1 MNKFTHIVE
10 KVVPDM
16 RVVVLLLLF
25 LMVSHGRAQQ
35 IDASP
40 ETWNLHDPAF
50 HPEAT
55 VGCTVRIENGKLIGQ
70 AVKGSSAVYVILPR
84 IHLEAPVDLVM
95 RVRTSQELYGRG
107 EIYWTT
113 TAQPDWSM
121 QRFVRFPVHHDGEWH
136 DYIIHLPATGQVT
149 QIRLCVGW
157 TEGLFEIDKLR
168 LVRDSSRP
176 VADLPERLHLESDLL
191 SVDFEPRIHRYS
203 IQDKRTR
210 RIWFLEGRHT
220 KATLTKTSQDDVK
233 NFTLNFWDSFSQ
245 TDFSCKVTLPEGD
258 QLAFEISNASL
269 EVPFYGLNTYPP
281 MPQSDIEG
289 GRLLFCDRSC
299 GVYANQRDEI
309 YGGRLLQVY
318 GNTSCTD
325 MPWIGVVDPLK
336 GDGVMAL
343 VETPWDALFHL
354 QADPQG
360 RHWPQIQWE
369 ESMMALHYPR
379 RLSYRF
385 SPEGGYVALAQ
396 MYREYAR
403 ETGKLVTL
411 EEKAR
416 RNPNVNLLKGA
427 AVVWGALDAKD
438 FIHRARTLGFMH
450 GVLSN
455 AHHGLRDKSSL
466 RVLNA
471 AGYLTNEYD
480 NVTDILDGPTGQ
492 QSDSVRDAALHPLP
506 GHGPMGGWVDAAHAY
521 TIRSSA
527 FALRAMKSYVPKAL
541 EEYGFNGRFLDVLMA
556 IGLNED
562 YHPEHTFDHR
572 QDLANRRGVFEWLNS
587 QGLVVGTEHG
597 NDWGID
603 LVDYTEG
610 SLSGPFWWLHDN
622 PQGWHLVRFTKPKPG
637 EQYHQEYLRFGHDY
651 GNRIPLWQLV
661 YHDCAM
667 SSWYWLDTPGVH
679 YGADPE
685 ITDRKDLFTLLYG
698 GVPLMWRDQTDYGW
712 PQESQRF
719 MRTYHDTCPF
729 QEELAFSQMVSHEF
743 LSEDMALQRTRFSSG
758 HSVVVN
764 FSPDPREYLTDS
776 GETITLAPKGFW
788 ASGPGVRQSRLM
800 RDGEVVTEIEK
811 DGYARYESP
820 SLRRMGPFELRG
832 DLVAFRTGCDRWQ
845 MALGTGTTCQV
856 DLKQLTGW
864 DEPVKIESLDEFGDT
879 RRVIGVVPVD
889 QSVSLDTASDTPFF
903 ALSPWTGESD
913 PVIYPFGPYIS
924 AASEVLLST
933 PAGEA
938 EIRYTL
944 DGSDPS
950 LSSLIYSHPFYLVRS
965 CTVTARSFSRG
976 IPAGTTVKRPF
987 FVTRVLF
994 KSGILHGGDSP
1005 AWVDVDLQGT
1015 SQLRLLIGNG
1025 GDSCW
1030 NDWADIGDDVLTGKD
1045 GSRVQLS
1052 SLKPV
1057 KASQTYEHLGFDRN
1071 SRDGAP
1077 LCMAGRVCE
1086 HGLST
1091 YSEGEILFDLHGQ
1104 YSHFEAWV
1112 GIDDRV
1118 DPKGIHTGS
1127 VQFTI
1132 EGVLPEN

>member
-1 MNKFTHIVE
+1 MACTMKILFTLA
-10 KVVPDM
+10 
-16 RVVVLLLLF
+16 VLLDLLIQPCP
-25 LMVSHGRAQQ
+25 AQQ
-35 IDASP
+35 APQSSAP
-40 ETWNLHDPAF
+40 WNLNDPAF
-50 HPEAT
+50 QLEAT
-55 VGCTVRIENGKLIGQ
+55 VGCTVRVEEGKLIGQ
-70 AVKGSSAVYVILPR
+70 AIKGSPAVYLILPR
-84 IHLEAPVDLVM
+84 ICLEAPLNLTL
-95 RVRTSQELYGRG
+95 RVRTARELYGRG

-113 TAQPDWSM
+113 SDQPDWSM
-121 QRFVRFPVHHDGEWH
+121 QRFIRFPVNHDGEWH
-136 DYIIHLPATGQVT
+136 DYILPLPAVGQVT
-149 QIRLCVGW
+149 QVRLSVGW
-157 TEGLFEIDKLR
+157 TEGFFEIDGLQ
-168 LVRDSSRP
+168 LVQDYQP
-176 VADLPERLHLESDLL
+176 PCPGLPASLHLESESLAVDLETR
-191 SVDFEPRIHRYS
+191 SHRYS
-203 IQDKRTR
+203 ILDKRTGR
-210 RIWFLEGRHT
+210 SWILDGRHT
-220 KATLTKTSQDDVK
+220 KAHLSEAVKTGDQALGLTFQDRFTQTS
-233 NFTLNFWDSFSQ
+233 FT
-245 TDFSCKVTLPEGD
+245 CRVTLPEAD
-258 QLAFEISNASL
+258 QLAFEVNSASL

-299 GVYANQRDEI
+299 GVYASQRDEI

-325 MPWIGVVDPLK
+325 MPWVGVVDPLK

-343 VETPWDALFHL
+343 VETPCDALFHL

-385 SPEGGYVALAQ
+385 SPEGGYVSLAH

-403 ETGKLVTL
+403 QTGKLVTL

-427 AVVWGALDAKD
+427 AIVWGALDAKD
-438 FIHRARTLGFMH
+438 FIYRARTLGFMH

-455 AHHGLRDKSSL
+455 AHHGLRDKASL

-471 AGYLTNEYD
+471 VGYLTNEYD

-492 QSDSVRDAALHPLP
+492 QSDSVSEAALHPLP
-506 GHGPMGGWVDAAHAY
+506 GYGPTGGWVDDAHAY

-562 YHPEHTFDHR
+562 HHPEHTFDHR

-603 LVDYTEG
+603 LVEYTEG

-622 PQGWHLVRFTKPKPG
+622 PEGWHLVRFTKPEPG
-637 EQYHQEYLRFGHDY
+637 EKYHQEYLKFGHDY

-667 SSWYWLDTPGVH
+667 SSWYWLDTPGIH

-698 GVPLMWRDQTDYGW
+698 GLPLMWRDQTDYGW
-712 PQESQRF
+712 PQESRRF

-764 FSPDPREYLTDS
+764 FSTGPRQYLTES
-776 GETITLAPKGFW
+776 GETLTLAPKGFW
-788 ASGPGVRQSRLM
+788 ASGPGVRQSRLV

-820 SLRRMGPFELRG
+820 SLRQMGPFELRG
-832 DLVAFRTGCDRWQ
+832 DLVAFRMGCDRWQ
-845 MALGTGTTCQV
+845 IALGTGTTCQV
-856 DLKQLTGW
+856 NLKQLTGW
-864 DEPVKIESLDEFGDT
+864 DEPVKVESLDEFGDT

-889 QSVSLDTASDTPFF
+889 QSVSLDTLSDTHFF
-903 ALSPWTGESD
+903 ALSPWTGEID

-924 AASEVLLST
+924 ASSEVLLSS
-933 PAGEA
+933 PVGEA

-950 LSSLIYSHPFYLVRS
+950 LSSLIYSHPFNLVHS
-965 CTVTARSFSRG
+965 GTVTARVFSKEVPVGSSRQRHL
-976 IPAGTTVKRPF
+976 A
-987 FVTRVLF
+987 VTQVLF
-994 KSGILHGGDSP
+994 RSGILHGGDSP
-1005 AWVDVDLQGT
+1005 ARVDVDLQGT

-1030 NDWADIGDDVLTGKD
+1030 NDWADIADAVLTRKD
-1045 GSRVQLS
+1045 GSSVHLS
-1052 SLKPV
+1052 SLKPI
-1057 KASQTYEHLGFDRN
+1057 STTQTYEHLGFDKN
-1071 SRDGAP
+1071 SHDGAP
-1077 LCMAGRVCE
+1077 LRMAGKLFE

-1091 YSEGEILFDLHGQ
+1091 FSEGEILFDLQGQ
-1104 YSHFEAWV
+1104 YSRFEAWV

-1118 DPKGIHTGS
+1118 DPKGKENGS
-1127 VQFTI
+1127 VIFTV
-1132 EGVLPEN
+1132 EGVLPEK